1 MQQLDN
7 DPNGNWIIPAIIQV
21 RVDPPNLQV
30 NQQINNNG
38 VYEIYDED
46 PNQNNG
52 LEIVPDNPQQQQQNQ
67 RVLKLRE
74 VKTRDGDGDIIDEDE
89 NEEEEEEPSETKTN
103 YLGKFTVNVP
113 QPTITQISNYEISN
127 VGSFN
132 IPIPIGYDAV
142 DSING
147 TVDLSNKLLN
157 SYTFEPG
164 ALPST
169 FNIED
174 YNQNHN
180 TDYIGVKSITC
191 SDTNLQPQQSKII
204 IDNFRITY
212 RDTSFKMI
220 VSNNDTFSVPDTT
233 NTYLFVYKNRY
244 SYCVFLCFK
253 TTSSDCNVYNDT
265 GHNMSVF
272 RINSTNNPQE
282 IFFDCG
288 NNNQVIGN
296 KIYVDSISSQRI
308 YINGRW
314 NVSFD
319 LDYYDLDHFF

>member
-74 VKTRDGDGDIIDEDE
+74 VKTRDGDGEIIEEDE
-89 NEEEEEEPSETKTN
+89 PGDGEIIEEDEPSETKTN

-157 SYTFEPG
+157 SYTFEPSS
-164 ALPST
+164 LPST

-174 YNQNHN
+174 YNQANN
-180 TDYIGVKSITC
+180 TDYIGVKEITV
-191 SDTNLQPQQSKII
+191 NSKII
-204 IDNFRITY
+204 IDRFTNSLLDSSFNQIISNGGTYSIT
-212 RDTSFKMI
+212 
-220 VSNNDTFSVPDTT
+220 DTT
-233 NTYLFVYKNRY
+233 NTYIFVYYTGAYYAIYSLHKNA
-244 SYCVFLCFK
+244 V
-253 TTSSDCNVYNDT
+253 SSFNVKNNT
-265 GHNMSVF
+265 GHAMKVY
-272 RINSTNNPQE
+272 RLNSK
-282 IFFDCG
+282 
-288 NNNQVIGN
+288 IGYAGLTFYSGSN
-296 KIYVDSISSQRI
+296 RVDSIKLYVETISEDINISSKYQCMF
-308 YINGRW
+308 
-314 NVSFD
+314 S
-319 LDYYDLDHFF
+319 LTYYDLSPLIS

>member
-52 LEIVPDNPQQQQQNQ
+52 LEIVPDNPQQQQNQ

-74 VKTRDGDGDIIDEDE
+74 VKTRDGNEDDMEEEDE
-89 NEEEEEEPSETKTN
+89 NEDEEEEPSETKTN

-132 IPIPIGYDAV
+132 IPIPVGYDAV

-157 SYTFEPG
+157 SYTSEPYV
-164 ALPST
+164 LPST

-174 YNQNHN
+174 YNQAHD
-180 TDYIGVKSITC
+180 TDYIGVKSFTC
-191 SDTNLQPQQSKII
+191 SGINLKSKIKVTSFNI
-204 IDNFRITY
+204 NGVNSQYVTSVISNGHYDVTTNEKTFAFIWETSQFYCITLMLAANNSSTFTITNNSNHKMAVYRISNTSVNSKINLKSNDSIILTNKVHIFNLGSAYNIDNTLIPRIEL
-212 RDTSFKMI
+212 
-220 VSNNDTFSVPDTT
+220 NN
-233 NTYLFVYKNRY
+233 L
-244 SYCVFLCFK
+244 
-253 TTSSDCNVYNDT
+253 
-265 GHNMSVF
+265 
-272 RINSTNNPQE
+272 
-282 IFFDCG
+282 
-288 NNNQVIGN
+288 
-296 KIYVDSISSQRI
+296 
-308 YINGRW
+308 
-314 NVSFD
+314 
-319 LDYYDLDHFF
+319 YYDLSSLLR

>member
-30 NQQINNNG
+30 NQEINNNG

-52 LEIVPDNPQQQQQNQ
+52 LEIVPDNPQQQQNQ

-74 VKTRDGDGDIIDEDE
+74 VQTRDGEDE
-89 NEEEEEEPSETKTN
+89 NEKENEEEEEPSETKTN

-127 VGSFN
+127 IGSFN

-142 DSING
+142 DSISG

-157 SYTFEPG
+157 SYTFEPSS
-164 ALPST
+164 LPST

-174 YNQNHN
+174 YNQTNN
-180 TDYIGVKSITC
+180 TDYIGVKEITC
-191 SDTNLQPQQSKII
+191 SDTNLQSKIVVNSFEFGYQTVSQRSYVQPLTDYSI
-204 IDNFRITY
+204 SGDVDYTYVFLNDDNNYYYISLIYNTSTRSITI
-212 RDTSFKMI
+212 RNNTNNKM
-220 VSNNDTFSVPDTT
+220 VVF
-233 NTYLFVYKNRY
+233 RY
-244 SYCVFLCFK
+244 SGK
-253 TTSSDCNVYNDT
+253 D
-265 GHNMSVF
+265 
-272 RINSTNNPQE
+272 NNK
-282 IFFDCG
+282 
-288 NNNQVIGN
+288 VIGLKN
-296 KIYVDSISSQRI
+296 NLDVISYVMFPVLGIDHQLNITNARNQYELSKK
-308 YINGRW
+308 
-314 NVSFD
+314 
-319 LDYYDLDHFF
+319 YYDLSSFFN